1 MAKWKLLETDADL
14 ALMVKIL
21 GIREPVAAVMANRGV
36 RSKKAAIAYLRPGL
50 ENLGNILTMKDTE
63 FAFNR
68 IAEGI
73 RLGQKIMIYGDY
85 DVDGVMS
92 TVILYRALKACDGD
106 VDYYIPHREEEGYG
120 LNMGAIRNLRE
131 AETDLLITCDNGIA
145 SLAEIEEAQKI
156 GMDVIVIDHHEPGF
170 VENFGNRED
179 VLPNAIAVI
188 DPKQS
193 ACPYPFKEMCAG
205 GLAFRLMWA
214 FFEYTKR
221 DFSGL
226 FDELLSLAAIATVC
240 DIVDLMGENR
250 VLVKS
255 GLAALNDNKHVNVGL
270 GQLISLKG
278 YSDKPIDTFT
288 LGFVLGPCINATG
301 RLESAEM
308 SVRLLISDNEEERML
323 LARKLSDLNDERKE
337 LTVKCVERALE
348 SLKTEVTDKV
358 LVLEDIETHE
368 SIAGIVAGRVKD
380 TLNRPTI
387 MLTKGADI
395 PEYPGVSIRK
405 GSGRSIE
412 GYNLFEALYA
422 HRDLTIRFGGHS
434 MAAGLS
440 LSEKNVPILRERLNA
455 DCTLKESD
463 FRAVLYIDRELPP
476 EEITLK
482 LANELAWLAPFGKGN
497 REPLFSTR
505 GLNCI
510 GLRVLNE
517 KSTLIFTFDAGGR
530 KLKGIAFGLN
540 DRFSEALRE
549 KFDESTYRR
558 LLSGHVTGLIMD
570 VAYTVESN
578 TYNGQTSVQIRIK
591 DFLIDC

>member
-1 MAKWKLLETDADL
+1 MAKWKLLETEADL
-14 ALMVKIL
+14 GLMVKVL
-21 GIREPVAAVMANRGV
+21 GVQEPVAAVMANRGL
-36 RSKKAAIAYLRPGL
+36 RSKKAAVAYLRPGL
-50 ENLGNILTMKDTE
+50 EILGDMLEMKDVTK
-63 FAFNR
+63 AFDR
-68 IAEGI
+68 IIEAI
-73 RLGQKIMIYGDY
+73 RLGQRIMIYGDY

-92 TVILYRALKACDGD
+92 TVILYKALKACDGD

-120 LNMGAIRNLRE
+120 LNLGAIRNLRE
-131 AETDLLITCDNGIA
+131 AEVDLLITCDNGIA
-145 SLAEIEEAQKI
+145 SLVEIEEAQKI

-170 VENFGNRED
+170 VENDNGRED
-179 VLPNAIAVI
+179 VLPNAVAVI

-214 FFEYTKR
+214 FFQYTKR
-221 DFSGL
+221 DFSRL
-226 FDELLSLAAIATVC
+226 FDELLSLSAIATVC

-250 VLVKS
+250 VMVKS
-255 GLAALNDNKHVNVGL
+255 GLAALNANKHLNVGL

-278 YSDKPIDTFT
+278 YTDKPIDTFT
-288 LGFVLGPCINATG
+288 LGFVVGPCINATG

-308 SVRLLISDNEEERML
+308 SVRLLISDDAEERMT

-337 LTVKCVERALE
+337 LTKKCVERALE
-348 SLKTEVTDKV
+348 SLKAGITDKV
-358 LVLEDIETHE
+358 IVLEDIETHE

-387 MLTKGADI
+387 MLTKGADM
-395 PEYPGVSIRK
+395 PDHPGVSIRK

-422 HRDLTIRFGGHS
+422 HRNLTIRFGGHS

-440 LSEKNVPILRERLNA
+440 LAESNVAILRERLNA
-455 DCTLKESD
+455 DCTLEESD
-463 FRAVLYIDRELPP
+463 FQAILNIDRELSP

-482 LANELAWLAPFGKGN
+482 LANELAWLSPFGKGN
-497 REPLFSTR
+497 HAPLFCTR

-510 GLRVLNE
+510 ALRVINE

-540 DRFSEALRE
+540 DQFSEALRE

-558 LLSGHVTGLIMD
+558 LLSGHVTGLVMD
-570 VAYTVESN
+570 VAYAVESN

-591 DFLIDC
+591 DFLLA